1 MKEEV
6 TTPNADEPENVNNSM
21 EKDNNDA
28 PATKEEVIKKEEE
41 PKGETYTLEELEELN
56 KNYFKMEFDKHRSA
70 TRKEAFQTI
79 EKKLADKAGIE
90 IVDGD
95 TLDTIWGKIEDK
107 RIQETQNLISNEDY
121 TKHIEEVKK
130 NSLDNLTKIE
140 AEYKTKL
147 SELETKYN
155 ALIQE
160 REANR
165 IESSLNDVLS
175 ESFDTIEYGNVSKDR
190 INRLAKADFMNDYT
204 LEKKENGEVYVYDK
218 EGKPQLGRKG
228 DALSL
233 ADVFKK
239 NLYKYV
245 DKKGVKGGNGE
256 VTTEQKAPTANDDY
270 QSKYKEG
277 MKKFNGN
284 MIKANLYAQGKE
296 VK

>member
-6 TTPNADEPENVNNSM
+6 KTPNADEPKNVNNPM
-21 EKDNNDA
+21 EKENNNDA
-28 PATKEEVIKKEEE
+28 PATKEEVIEKEVS
-41 PKGETYTLEELEELN
+41 KGEVYTLEELEELN
-56 KNYFKMEFDKHRSA
+56 KNYFKREFDKHRSA
-70 TRKEAFQTI
+70 TRKEAFQSI
-79 EKKLADKAGIE
+79 EKKIAEKAGIE
-90 IVDGD
+90 LDEGD
-95 TLDTIWGKIEDK
+95 TIETIWGKIDDK
-107 RIQETQNLISNEDY
+107 RIKETQNLISNEDY

-130 NSLDNLTKIE
+130 NSSENLTKIE
-140 AEYKTKL
+140 TEYQSKL
-147 SELETKYN
+147 SELESKYN

-160 REANR
+160 RETNR
-165 IESSLNDVLS
+165 IETSLNNVLN
-175 ESFDTIEYGNVSKDR
+175 ESIDTIEYGNVSKDR

-204 LEKKENGEVYVYDK
+204 VEKKENGEVYVYDK

-228 DALSL
+228 ESLSL

-270 QSKYKEG
+270 QTKYKEG
-277 MKKFNGN
+277 MKKFGN
-284 MIKANLYAQGKE
+284 IVKATLYAQGKE